1 MASTLSEWSVRIND
15 EVLMRCSWE
24 YPNRQGLGCN
34 AINDDDTAN
43 FLAFLEELREQ
54 PEGKDLYLTAAGS
67 LFPWNNA
74 SGVASTDLEGFAN
87 VLDYIMIMV
96 SSLLLTRPSLM
107 T

>member
-1 MASTLSEWSVRIND
+1 MSGSVRINR
-15 EVLMRCSWE
+15 EMLMRRSWE

-74 SGVASTDLEGFAN
+74 SGVASTDLDGFAN

-96 SSLLLTRPSLM
+96 SPLALEKVIAK
-107 T
+107 